1 MDGVRPFSTSMPVS
15 SSMPVSPPM
24 AAVVSVQE
32 AQPNEGL
39 DLEASPVEVSV
50 QEAQPNERLD
60 LEASPVYNP
69 LVVGVDAEPD
79 RESVDACS
87 RIGLTMCGG
96 FCLFLSG
103 SVIVCASIFMSKKLI
118 SHTLGVAALKFAIG
132 PCLIGDG
139 VLLYRYRDKVK
150 DTIGSWLEDYC

>member
-1 MDGVRPFSTSMPVS
+1 
-15 SSMPVSPPM
+15 MPVSPPI
-24 AAVVSVQE
+24 AEVVSVQE

-39 DLEASPVEVSV
+39 DLEASPVV
-50 QEAQPNERLD
+50 D
-60 LEASPVYNP
+60 PV
-69 LVVGVDAEPD
+69 VVVVDAEPD
-79 RESVDACS
+79 RESVDARS

-103 SVIVCASIFMSKKLI
+103 SVIVCASIFMSKKLV

-139 VLLYRYRDKVK
+139 LLLYRYRDKVK
-150 DTIGSWLEDYC
+150 DTIASYLEDWC